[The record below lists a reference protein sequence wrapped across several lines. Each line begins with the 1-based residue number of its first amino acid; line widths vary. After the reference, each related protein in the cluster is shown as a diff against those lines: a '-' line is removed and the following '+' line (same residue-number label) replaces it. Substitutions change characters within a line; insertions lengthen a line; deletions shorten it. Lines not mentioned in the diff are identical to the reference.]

1 MRQYLSGMQRISKV
15 AVVRQLDD
23 GGVDTI
29 FNGAEQIDSIWN
41 RKMLI
46 EGRVFHVTS
55 VFDPGEKEVKNAKPK
70 IQYFIW
76 KAQSGG

>member
-1 MRQYLSGMQRISKV
+1 MWQYLSGMQRISKV

-29 FNGAEQIDSIWN
+29 FNGAEQIDSTWN

-46 EGRVFHVTS
+46 EDGCSTS
-55 VFDPGEKEVKNAKPK
+55 PLSLPQVKKR
-70 IQYFIW
+70 
-76 KAQSGG
+76 